1 MSHSFVLKPWKSLAC
16 KQNMIHRFI
25 FIVNRKA
32 WYSIW
37 FALSK
42 HHQNRAA
49 AKTAALKQALQSY
62 SSSPLVLRFFT
73 FVLIHTTD
81 FICIYQKFHSS
92 IMEILG
98 NYYLA
103 FPSFKSFSPFTD
115 GQKLFR
121 MRLAFPMRAWYFAR
135 WVHTGNQFWNKQ
147 KHLPRTR

>member
-1 MSHSFVLKPWKSLAC
+1 MSHSFVLKQWKSLAC

-49 AKTAALKQALQSY
+49 AKTAALKQALQAY
-62 SSSPLVLRFFT
+62 SSSPLVLRFLT
-73 FVLIHTTD
+73 FVLIHTTY
-81 FICIYQKFHSS
+81 FTCIYQKFHSS

-98 NYYLA
+98 NYLA

-115 GQKLFR
+115 GQKLFSMCR
-121 MRLAFPMRAWYFAR
+121 AFPLRAWNFAR
-135 WVHTGNQFWNKQ
+135 LDVGTYRFSILK
-147 KHLPRTR
+147 